1 MPVGTKLQLR
11 RDTAA
16 NWTSINPTLAIGEA
30 GFETDTKKMKV
41 GTGALAWNALSYYG
55 APNVVTPAFSA
66 TPTIDAAAIGPNG
79 VWRMTLTG
87 NVTASTIINP
97 TDGQMITIQ
106 LVQDIIGGW
115 TFAWPSNVF
124 NALPIRSVGYTTVR
138 LVYSAAITQ
147 WYKEDNPQYTPNGL
161 FGDVTVTGAGQQ
173 WDLNPN
179 VVTTTEIVDAAV
191 TNAKLANAAASSL
204 KGNSLTFASVPAD
217 LTAAQVRTLLGLDVT
232 AWTAV
237 TFQNSWANFGA
248 GMQVAQYRKVGDV
261 VEVRGVI
268 QSGVTATV
276 AFTLPAG
283 FVPPATQTLPVVGP
297 SGALASVTVATTGTV
312 AVISA
317 SGTSGVGIAFR
328 FSTI

>member
-1 MPVGTKLQLR
+1 MPVATKIQLR

-16 NWTSINPTLAIGEA
+16 NWTSTNPTLAIGEA
-30 GFETDTKKMKV
+30 GYETDTKKMKI
-41 GTGALAWNALSYYG
+41 GTGALAWNALGYYST
-55 APNVVTPAFSA
+55 PNVIIPAFSA
-66 TPTIDAAAIGPNG
+66 TPVIDAAAIGPNG
-79 VWRMTLTG
+79 VWRLTLTG
-87 NVTASTIINP
+87 NVTSSTIINP
-97 TDGQMITIQ
+97 VDGQTITVQLIQ
-106 LVQDIIGGW
+106 SVTGPW

-124 NALPIRSVGYTTVR
+124 NAQPIRTVGYTTVC
-138 LVYSAAITQ
+138 LVYSAAISQ
-147 WYKEDNPQYTPNGL
+147 WYREDNPQFPPNGL
-161 FGDVTVTGAGQQ
+161 YGDITVAGAGQQ

-179 VVTTTEIVDAAV
+179 VVTTTEITDAAV
-191 TNAKLANAAASSL
+191 TNAQLANAAASTL
-204 KGNSLTFASVPAD
+204 KGNNLTFASVPAD

-268 QSGVTATV
+268 QSGATATV